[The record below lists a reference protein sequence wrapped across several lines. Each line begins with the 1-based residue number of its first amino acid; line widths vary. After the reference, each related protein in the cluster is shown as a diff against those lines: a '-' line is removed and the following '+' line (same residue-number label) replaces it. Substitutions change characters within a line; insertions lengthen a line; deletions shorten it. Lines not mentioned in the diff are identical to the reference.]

1 MRVRLAV
8 FAFGGLGHVT
18 PVVPVIRA
26 AIDAGH
32 EVRVLTDQGGVTVF
46 DQFGVASVGIDHA
59 DPDDERQAFERLR
72 TDASTAAAGHD
83 ISQFLGRGERALPT
97 VIEELRAFEADVLL
111 RDLAGWGAMLAAEV
125 CGIPVATYEW
135 TPPPSAF
142 IAAALGSQLDGIRHR
157 LDLQP
162 DPDCSQLDRWLRLVL
177 APPWWARGNE
187 HLPQTAHWIRPVQP
201 PAGLG
206 IGPAWLDE
214 QREAPLVYATLG
226 TVFNRTEGL
235 LAAML
240 DGLATLDDVHVIATT
255 GSDVDP
261 ASFAGLPDRIRVE
274 RFVPQAAVLD
284 RVDAVVAH
292 GGYGTLMGALAA
304 GRPAVA
310 IPLAAAD
317 NVINA
322 ESVSARGAGLV
333 VGNNERTSEVIAER
347 TRRVLDEPGFSAAA
361 REAASEI
368 AALPGPEHAVALLAR
383 LAESRAP
390 VTR

>member
-8 FAFGGLGHVT
+8 FAFGGRGHVT

-32 EVRVLTDQGGVTVF
+32 EVRVLTDWGGVTVF

-83 ISQFLGRGERALPT
+83 MSQFLGRGERALPA

-111 RDLAGWGAMLAAEV
+111 RDFAGWGAMLAAEV

-135 TPPPSAF
+135 TPAPSAF

-177 APPWWARGNE
+177 APPWWARGDE

-201 PAGLG
+201 AGLG
-206 IGPAWLDE
+206 TGPAWLDE

-226 TVFNRTEGL
+226 TVFNRTKGL

-284 RVDAVVAH
+284 RVDAVVGH

-317 NVINA
+317 NAVNA

-333 VGNNERTSEVIAER
+333 VGDNERTSEVIAER

-368 AALPGPEHAVALLAR
+368 GALPGPEHAVALLAR